1 MPLIAVT
8 ASSERDAEQYLEAVR
23 AHGAETLLLLPGH
36 SPATEDVLARAD
48 GLLVTGGADVS
59 PSEYGEEPDPTANVR
74 SSPRRDA
81 MELPL
86 LRAALA
92 RDLPILA
99 ICRGMQALNVV
110 CGGRLIQD
118 LPGHR
123 ADAQGNSAFHHIWI
137 APGSKLA
144 AAIGSGGLVKVN
156 SIHHQGL
163 REAQKAPALM
173 ASAYAPDDRIVE
185 GLESPRHAWVV
196 GVQFHPEKKN
206 AKGRWECPP
215 QFQGLFATLARKAGE
230 RAENP
235 TPTPKLEGVRTL

>member
-1 MPLIAVT
+1 MPLIAVI
-8 ASSERDAEQYLEAVR
+8 ASNERDAEQYLEAVR
-23 AHGAETLLLLPGH
+23 AHGAETLLLLPGQH
-36 SPATEDVLARAD
+36 PTPDEILARAD
-48 GLLVTGGADVS
+48 GLLITGRPDVQ
-59 PSEYGEEPDPTANVR
+59 PSEYGATPDPDAGVR
-74 SSPRRDA
+74 SSPGRDTL
-81 MELPL
+81 ELPL

-99 ICRGMQALNVV
+99 ICRGMQALNVLF
-110 CGGRLIQD
+110 GGRLLQD

-173 ASAYAPDDRIVE
+173 ASAYSPDDRIVE
-185 GLESPRHAWVV
+185 GLESPKHTWVV
-196 GVQFHPEKKN
+196 GVQFHPERKN

-230 RAENP
+230 RVNKVTA
-235 TPTPKLEGVRTL
+235 